1 MKILNFG
8 SINIDKVY
16 QVDHFVMPGETQSCQ
31 SFQVFPGGKG
41 LNQSIAL
48 ARAGAKV
55 WHAGKAGR
63 DGDWL
68 VRLMKEAGVDTRFV
82 AVSEQETGSAVIQ
95 VDPSG
100 QNGILLHDGAN
111 GTMEEAF
118 IHEVL
123 AFFDKGDLLLLQNE
137 INKIP
142 EMIEAAWEKGMTIA
156 FNPSPANEGI
166 GKCDLSKVT
175 WLLLNETEGEQLTG
189 EKEPEEIL
197 SQLLFKYPRMN
208 VVLTLGEE
216 GGICYSEGRKF
227 SFSAPK
233 VKAIDTTGAGDTFT
247 GYFLK
252 GIAMGETAQAAAATA
267 AKAAAIAV
275 TREGASVS
283 IPFYSEVQV

>member
-16 QVDHFVMPGETQSCQ
+16 QVDHFVMPGETQSCK

-41 LNQSIAL
+41 MNQSIAL
-48 ARAGAKV
+48 ARAGARV
-55 WHAGKAGR
+55 WHAGRTGR

-68 VRLMKEAGVDTRFV
+68 VQLMKEAGVDTRFV
-82 AVSEQETGSAVIQ
+82 TVSEKDTGSAVIQ
-95 VDPSG
+95 VDDSG
-100 QNGILLHDGAN
+100 QNGILIHDGAN
-111 GTMEEAF
+111 GTMDEAF

-123 AFFDKGDLLLLQNE
+123 AYFDKGDMLLLQNE

-142 EMIEAAWEKGMTIA
+142 EIMEAAWEKGMTIA
-156 FNPSPANEGI
+156 FNPSPANEAI
-166 GKCDLSKVT
+166 GQCDLSKVT

-189 EKEPEEIL
+189 EKEPERIL
-197 SQLLFKYPRMN
+197 SQLLRRYPQLK

-216 GGICYSEGRKF
+216 GGIVQSGEKKF
-227 SFSAPK
+227 SFPAQR

-247 GYFLK
+247 GYFLR
-252 GIAMGETAQAAAATA
+252 GIAMGETEETA
-267 AKAAAIAV
+267 AVTAARAAAIAV

-283 IPFYSEVQV
+283 IPFYSEV